1 MTTDN
6 RTYQTNFYE
15 MIRTYPSINLLLQN
29 IGVTYNIS
37 VYATKSGYDNSETA
51 NYVHRYLIWLL
62 CNRSRPRIMG

>member
-15 MIRTYPSINLLLQN
+15 MTRTYPSINLLLQN

-37 VYATKSGYDNSETA
+37 VYATKSGYDNSEIA
-51 NYVHRYLIWLL
+51 NYVHRYLIWLQ
-62 CNRSRPRIMG
+62 R